1 VALEALV
8 SVHESALAASLGAD
22 RVAALLRALGDLAC
36 LES

>member
-8 SVHESALAASLGAD
+8 SVHEAALAASLGAD